1 MHHWLDYVIVFNK
14 LHEFAMKNFILFILV
29 LFVSFASPAQNT
41 DLPKIIAP
49 PVPPIIIKSNKKTD
63 KAIEVAQFKVQSK
76 IYGNLAQTI
85 IDISF
90 HNPNNRTISAD
101 FIFPIPANS
110 TLNGYALDV
119 NGIMVDG
126 VAVEKHKARVTFEK
140 IVRQG
145 VDPGLVEKIQ
155 GNVFKTRIFPLN
167 ANANRKIRIKYI
179 TVLAKN
185 KQTYSYQIPLIQ
197 GQKVGEFKLNIQAF
211 DTASKPIITSEQF
224 NDLEFSQWNNAYVT
238 EVSKKDF
245 SLEKPLTIQ
254 VPKLN
259 SNNVIIAKNNSNE
272 VYFSINQNS
281 INVPRFE
288 VEHHNSPK
296 SIKLIWDASNSRYA
310 LDHQLE
316 INFLNSYFNQ
326 NKHVKV
332 ELYLLRN
339 KLAKQK
345 TFIVMHGNWG
355 ELKQTLK
362 AINYDGATNLSAL
375 NKLRG
380 KSDAVLLFTD
390 SIHTFNDRQKIKLNS
405 PLYVVSSG
413 LAINQSYASMLAEEN
428 NGQSLQLTA
437 QSDMKQLV
445 NALFLPNKQL
455 ISIDV
460 LLGKVRKLPDLS
472 RTLSNN
478 PRQISG
484 QLLSKKAELRLN
496 YGYNLKISNS
506 VKITLNKDK
515 ALETNLPELIWA
527 QQQLDYLQKDGKQNK
542 ARIIGLSQQYDLVSD
557 FTSLIV
563 LENLAQYVEHKIA
576 PPKSLSK
583 MRSDYFTQIKA
594 SKKDKEKTVHD
605 KIAQVINMWQTRKQ
619 WWEKEFPKYVAPKPN
634 KSRQRFDSQHSEEEL
649 DRVTVTGSQMALGAF
664 PVEESHRESPSPVT
678 MQAEMKK
685 EKAVDS
691 TNASVQIS
699 EWNPDTPYLKTLE
712 KAKDKTISYYE
723 LKKDY
728 HQSPAFYFDAS
739 NYFFKNDNQDFALQV
754 LSNIAELKIQ
764 DSRLLRT
771 MAMALKQH
779 ELFDISIWAYSK
791 VLAERSE
798 EPQSY
803 RDLALALQQR
813 IDAGKAKSIKQD
825 YKQAIELLY
834 KVVTDKWDRFQGIE
848 VTVLMEINQILPKI
862 DKYHIDYSFID
873 KRLIQLLDVD
883 LRITLAWDSDMTDI
897 DLWVIEP
904 SGEKVTYSKTLST
917 VGGMFHQDFTGGY
930 GPEEYLLHKAP
941 LGNYTIKVHFYGNG
955 SPELTGGTT
964 LYVDVFTN
972 FGRSNQKRQTLSL
985 RLEKAEDDFLV
996 GTIAID

>member
-1 MHHWLDYVIVFNK
+1 
-14 LHEFAMKNFILFILV
+14 MKKITLIILV
-29 LFVSFASPAQNT
+29 LITSFTIQAQNT
-41 DLPKIIAP
+41 DLPKIIAVA
-49 PVPPIIIKSNKKTD
+49 VPLPAITIQPIKKTD
-63 KAIEVAQFKVQSK
+63 KAIEVALFKVGSK

-101 FIFPIPANS
+101 FILPIPANS

-119 NGIMVDG
+119 NGVMVDG

-167 ANANRKIRIKYI
+167 AKANRKIRIKYI
-179 TVLAKN
+179 TVLGKN
-185 KQTYSYQIPLIQ
+185 KQTYSYQIPLMQ

-211 DTASKPIITSEQF
+211 NIASKPIITSSQF
-224 NDLEFSQWNNAYVT
+224 NDLAFSKWNNAYIT
-238 EVSKKDF
+238 QVSKKDF

-259 SNNVIIAKNNSNE
+259 SNSVIIAKNNSSE

-281 INVPRFE
+281 IPLPKIMIERV
-288 VEHHNSPK
+288 NSAK
-296 SIKLIWDASNSRYA
+296 SIKLVWDASNSRYG

-316 INFLNSYFNQ
+316 IDFLNSYFNQ
-326 NKHVKV
+326 NKQVEV

-339 KLAKQK
+339 KLAKQQTYK
-345 TFIVMHGNWG
+345 ITHGNWG

-362 AINYDGATNLSAL
+362 AINYDGATNLSEI
-375 NKLRG
+375 NKLKGRA
-380 KSDAVLLFTD
+380 DAVLLFTD
-390 SIHTFNDRQKIKLNS
+390 SIHTFNDRQKIKLKS
-405 PLYVVSSG
+405 PLFVVSSG
-413 LAINQSYASMLAEEN
+413 LSVNQAYAALLAEEN

-437 QSDMKQLV
+437 QSDMTQLV
-445 NALFLPNKQL
+445 NALFLPNRQL

-460 LLGKVRKLPDLS
+460 LSGKVRKLSYLP
-472 RTLSNN
+472 RTVSNN
-478 PRQISG
+478 SGQISG
-484 QLLSKKAELRLN
+484 QLLSASAELSLN
-496 YGYNLKISNS
+496 YGYNGKISNR
-506 VKITLNKDK
+506 VKIHLNKDK
-515 ALETNLPELIWA
+515 SLETNLPELIWA
-527 QQQLDYLQKDGKQNK
+527 QQQLDYLQKEGKQNK
-542 ARIIGLSQQYDLVSD
+542 ASIIELSQQYDMVSD

-563 LENLAQYVEHKIA
+563 LEGLAQYVEHKIA
-576 PPKSLSK
+576 PPKSLIK
-583 MRSDYFTQIKA
+583 MRSDYFAQIKA
-594 SKKDKEKTVHD
+594 SKKDKEKIVHD
-605 KIAQVINMWQTRKQ
+605 KISQVINMWETRKQ
-619 WWEKEFPKYVAPKPN
+619 WWKKEFPKYVAPKPQ
-634 KSRQRFDSQHSEEEL
+634 KVSQRVNAQGMQGEGEL
-649 DRVTVTGSQMALGAF
+649 DRVTVTGSRISASDLEEADA
-664 PVEESHRESPSPVT
+664 VYSVAREESPTPVAA
-678 MQAEMKK
+678 QSERKK
-685 EKAVDS
+685 QKANDS
-691 TNASVQIS
+691 TSASVQIS
-699 EWNPDTPYLKTLE
+699 EWNPNTPYLKVLE
-712 KAKDKTISYYE
+712 KAKDKTLSYYE
-723 LKKDY
+723 LKKNY
-728 HQSPAFYFDAS
+728 YQSPAFYFDAS

-754 LSNIAELKIQ
+754 LSNIVELKIQ

-771 MAMALKQH
+771 MAMALKQQK
-779 ELFDISIWAYSK
+779 LFDLSIWAYRK
-791 VLAERSE
+791 VLEERSE

-813 IDAGKAKSIKQD
+813 IDAGKAKNIKQD

-834 KVVTDKWDRFQGIE
+834 KVVTDRWDRFQGIE
-848 VTVLMEINQILPKI
+848 VTVLMEINQMLAQV
-862 DKYHIDYSFID
+862 DKNQIDYSFID

-972 FGRSNQKRQTLSL
+972 YGRENQKRQTLSL
-985 RLEKAEDDFLV
+985 RLENAQDDFLV

>member
-1 MHHWLDYVIVFNK
+1 
-14 LHEFAMKNFILFILV
+14 MKILLLLIFIFS
-29 LFVSFASPAQNT
+29 SFSSKAQLQKPARM
-41 DLPKIIAP
+41 IMP
-49 PVPPIIIKSNKKTD
+49 PSPPIIIKSVKKSD
-63 KAIEVAQFKVQSK
+63 KAINIAAFNVRSE

-85 IDISF
+85 IDINF
-90 HNPNNRTISAD
+90 HNPNNRTVSAD

-145 VDPGLVEKIQ
+145 VDPGLVEKIA

-167 ANANRKIRIKYI
+167 ANSNRKIRVKYI
-179 TVLAKN
+179 TVMAKN
-185 KQTYSYQIPLIQ
+185 KQSYSYQIPLMQ
-197 GQKVGEFKLNIQAF
+197 GQKVGNFDLNIQAYN
-211 DTASKPIITSEQF
+211 TESKPIITSSQF
-224 NDLEFSQWNNAYVT
+224 DDLSFSKWNNAYVT
-238 EVSKKDF
+238 QVSKKDF
-245 SLEKPLTIQ
+245 ALEKPLAIQ

-259 SNNVIIAKNNSNE
+259 NNSVIIAKNNSNE

-281 INVPRFE
+281 ITVPRFE
-288 VEHHNSPK
+288 VKRLNQAK
-296 SIKLIWDASNSRYA
+296 SIKLVWDASNSRYGI
-310 LDHQLE
+310 DHQLE
-316 INFLNSYFNQ
+316 IDFINSYFNQ
-326 NKHVKV
+326 NKQVEV

-339 KLAKQK
+339 KLVKQQSYK
-345 TFIVMHGNWG
+345 ITHGNWG

-362 AINYDGATNLSAL
+362 AINYDGATNLSEL
-375 NKLRG
+375 NMLKD

-390 SIHTFNDRQKIKLNS
+390 GIHTFNDKNKIKISSQLF
-405 PLYVVSSG
+405 VVSDG
-413 LAINQSYASMLAEEN
+413 LSINQFFAQQLAEEN
-428 NGQSLQLTA
+428 NGQFYHLNA
-437 QSDMKQLV
+437 QSNMKEMV
-445 NALFLPNKQL
+445 DSMFLPVQQL

-460 LLGKVRKLPDLS
+460 VSGKVRKLPNLP
-472 RTLSNN
+472 RVVNNN
-478 PRQISG
+478 PQQISG
-484 QLLSKKAELRLN
+484 QLLSDKAEISLN
-496 YGYNLKISNS
+496 YGYNGMVSNR
-506 VKITLNKDK
+506 VKIHLNKDK

-527 QQQLDYLQKDGKQNK
+527 QQQLNYLQKDSKQNK
-542 ARIIGLSQQYDLVSD
+542 VSIIELSQQYDMVSD

-563 LENLAQYVEHKIA
+563 LENLQQYVQNKIA

-583 MRSDYFTQIKA
+583 VRSDYFAQIEV
-594 SKKDKEKTVHD
+594 SKKDKEKVVHD
-605 KIAQVINMWQTRKQ
+605 KISQVINMWETRKQ
-619 WWEKEFPKYVAPKPN
+619 WWKKEFPKYVAPKPQKVN
-634 KSRQRFDSQHSEEEL
+634 QRANTQGMQDEGEL
-649 DRVTVTGSQMALGAF
+649 DRITVTGSRIRASDLEVA
-664 PVEESHRESPSPVT
+664 VAVYSVAREESPAPVT
-678 MQAEMKK
+678 MQADMKK
-685 EKAVDS
+685 EKAADS

-712 KAKDKTISYYE
+712 KAKDKTLSYYE
-723 LKKDY
+723 LKKDNY
-728 HQSPAFYFDAS
+728 ESPAFYFDAS

-771 MAMALKQH
+771 MAMALKKQK
-779 ELFDISIWAYSK
+779 LFDLSIWAYRI
-791 VLAERSE
+791 VLADRSE

-813 IDAGKAKSIKQD
+813 IDADKSKTIKQD
-825 YKQAIELLY
+825 YQQAIELLY
-834 KVVTDKWDRFQGIE
+834 KVVTDKWDRFNGIE
-848 VTVLMEINQILPKI
+848 VTVLMEINQMLPKI
-862 DKYHIDYSFID
+862 EHNQIDYSFID
-873 KRLIQLLDVD
+873 KRLIDLLDVD

-904 SGEKVTYSKTLST
+904 SGERVTYSKMLST

-972 FGRSNQKRQTLSL
+972 FGRPNQKRQTLSL
-985 RLEKAEDDFLV
+985 RLEKASDDYLV

>member
-1 MHHWLDYVIVFNK
+1 
-14 LHEFAMKNFILFILV
+14 MKNIVLV
-29 LFVSFASPAQNT
+29 ITALVVSFSLRAQST
-41 DLPKIIAP
+41 DLPKIIEP
-49 PVPPIIIKSNKKTD
+49 PVPPITIKPTKPMD
-63 KAIEVAQFKVQSK
+63 KAIEIAQFNVQSE
-76 IYGNLAQTI
+76 IYGNLAQTT

-90 HNPNNRTISAD
+90 YNPNNRIVSAD

-119 NGIMVDG
+119 NGVMVDG

-167 ANANRKIRIKYI
+167 AKANRKIRVKYI
-179 TVLAKN
+179 TVLGKN
-185 KQTYSYQIPLIQ
+185 KQTYSYQIPLMQ
-197 GQKVGEFKLNIQAF
+197 GKKVGEFKLNIQAF
-211 DTASKPIITSEQF
+211 DTASKPIITSSQF
-224 NDLEFSQWNNAYVT
+224 NDLAFTKWNNAYVT
-238 EVSKKDF
+238 ELSKKDF
-245 SLEKPLTIQ
+245 TLEKPLTIQ

-259 SNNVIIAKNNSNE
+259 RNLVTIGKNKAND
-272 VYFSINQNS
+272 VYFSISQSS
-281 INVPRFE
+281 ISLPGLKSE
-288 VEHHNSPK
+288 GINSPK
-296 SIKLIWDASNSRYA
+296 SIKIVWDASNSRYA

-316 INFLNSYFNQ
+316 ISFLNSYFNQ

-345 TFIVMHGNWG
+345 SFSVMHGNWG

-362 AINYDGATNLSAL
+362 AINYDGATNLSEL
-375 NKLRG
+375 NKLKG
-380 KSDAVLLFTD
+380 KSDTVLLFTD
-390 SIHTFNDRQKIKLNS
+390 SIHTLNDRQQIKLKS
-405 PLYVVSSG
+405 PLFVVSSG
-413 LAINQSYASMLAEEN
+413 LLVNQAYAALLAEEN

-437 QSDMKQLV
+437 QSDMKQLA
-445 NALFLPNKQL
+445 NALFLPNRQL

-460 LLGKVRKLPDLS
+460 LSGKVRKLPNLP
-472 RTLSNN
+472 RIVNN
-478 PRQISG
+478 LQQISG
-484 QLLSKKAELRLN
+484 QLLSDKAELSLN
-496 YGYNLKISNS
+496 YGYNGKISNK
-506 VKITLNKDK
+506 VKVFIIQNQ
-515 ALETNLPELIWA
+515 AFETNLPELIWA

-542 ARIIGLSQQYDLVSD
+542 ASIIELSQQYDMVSD

-576 PPKSLSK
+576 PPKSLNK
-583 MRSDYFTQIKA
+583 MRSDYFAQIKT
-594 SKKDKEKTVHD
+594 SRKDKEKIIHD
-605 KIAQVINMWQTRKQ
+605 KISQVINMWETRKQ
-619 WWEKEFPKYVAPKPN
+619 WWKKEFPKYVAPKPQ
-634 KSRQRFDSQHSEEEL
+634 KPVVEQDLARIS
-649 DRVTVTGSQMALGAF
+649 VTGSHARRSEPEETVALEAPIVMGASF
-664 PVEESHRESPSPVT
+664 DG
-678 MQAEMKK
+678 EMKK
-685 EKAVDS
+685 EKAADS

-699 EWNPDTPYLKTLE
+699 EWNPDTPYLKALE
-712 KAKDKTISYYE
+712 EAKDKTLSYYE

-728 HQSPAFYFDAS
+728 YQSPAFYFDTS
-739 NYFFKNDNQDFALQV
+739 NYFFKNDNHDFALQI

-771 MAMALKQH
+771 MAMALKQQK
-779 ELFDISIWAYSK
+779 LFDLSIWAYRK
-791 VLAERSE
+791 VLEDRSE

-803 RDLALALQQR
+803 RDLALVLQQR
-813 IDAGKAKSIKQD
+813 IDAGKAKNIKQD
-825 YKQAIELLY
+825 YQQAIELLY

-848 VTVLMEINQILPKI
+848 VTVLMEINQMLPKI

-972 FGRSNQKRQTLSL
+972 FGRPNQKRQTLSL